1 MVLSSWFE
9 LSPTLV
15 IVSTLGV
22 NNWSPICMQGLQL
35 RTSYFPRCLSRKQDQ
50 KLTTHDFM
58 KIWCCRLLNLL
69 CHAGPSNKSLE
80 QKIPNVYSVLN
91 TLCQTLYAVSWLTTP
106 SLRYALLD
114 SFVSD
119 E

>member
-35 RTSYFPRCLSRKQDQ
+35 RTSYFPRCLRQETSAVIYPP
-50 KLTTHDFM
+50 THAIVHLSIHPIIHPRRTF
-58 KIWCCRLLNLL
+58 
-69 CHAGPSNKSLE
+69 PY
-80 QKIPNVYSVLN
+80 PYSIG
-91 TLCQTLYAVSWLTTP
+91 WKKM
-106 SLRYALLD
+106 
-114 SFVSD
+114 
-119 E
+119 